1 MTKECEFKGE
11 LTSMLKNSKSLDSH
25 YEYNVSKRANYIFD
39 YIMCYYPF
47 IYVNLKMISSSDRDI
62 IADNPTITSLFK
74 QWIGN
79 MMAKVLVDDEVVEF
93 FIDINPNFFDGL
105 TLIDED
111 DVHKGISLDVDECLR
126 RF

>member
-1 MTKECEFKGE
+1 MTKECEFKGG
-11 LTSMLKNSKSLDSH
+11 LTSLLEKNSKSLDSH
-25 YEYNVSKRANYIFD
+25 YEYNVSKRANHIFD

-74 QWIGN
+74 QWIRN

-111 DVHKGISLDVDECLR
+111 DLHKPDLLDECLR
-126 RF
+126 KY